1 MTVVR
6 PGVTGSKEC
15 PLGDNQ
21 PIRRLHCVLAANQ
34 TGPAL
39 AGQRS
44 TDNLHP
50 NEIRQRIPGAG
61 HAGPGSNIRSEG
73 YELAF
78 KMDWDL

>member
-1 MTVVR
+1 MQVEGFPKYPMVAHDT
-6 PGVTGSKEC
+6 
-15 PLGDNQ
+15 
-21 PIRRLHCVLAANQ
+21 RLPSAGQKDVD
-34 TGPAL
+34 GPAL

-78 KMDWDL
+78 KIDWDLKMAE